1 METVQLSSSEDDD
14 DIYLNSVAKLKA
26 LKKKQT
32 LPQCKDQEKEE
43 EKQANNEELK
53 SKIFNDTV
61 LKQGT
66 NRKIKNKKYSSKH
79 RSAKQKQK
87 KNISEIDSDLEI
99 VSIEEKNLSEND
111 LYIVEDN
118 ITEYPNPNENEN
130 YEINIKILWRSKNIY
145 RLNIC
150 QNENFGQIFKYFAN
164 LEQVSIDEILI
175 TKKDKIIKRNDTP
188 VSINLSVIDILEGG
202 IIKKDNSMISNN
214 VMEKNNN
221 ICMIKIQ
228 TTNKKSLTIFVK
240 RNENFKTLLEKCAQE
255 FNIEKSKI
263 KLYFDGELI
272 AIMDTPDSLEIEDE
286 ACFDLQFSS

>member
-79 RSAKQKQK
+79 RSAKQKQ
-87 KNISEIDSDLEI
+87 
-99 VSIEEKNLSEND
+99 
-111 LYIVEDN
+111 
-118 ITEYPNPNENEN
+118 
-130 YEINIKILWRSKNIY
+130 
-145 RLNIC
+145 
-150 QNENFGQIFKYFAN
+150 NENFGQIFKYFAN

-214 VMEKNNN
+214 VMEKNDN

>member
-1 METVQLSSSEDDD
+1 MKSWSTSNTYR
-14 DIYLNSVAKLKA
+14 I
-26 LKKKQT
+26 
-32 LPQCKDQEKEE
+32 
-43 EKQANNEELK
+43 K

-202 IIKKDNSMISNN
+202 IIKKNNSMISNN
-214 VMEKNNN
+214 VMEKNDN

>member
-32 LPQCKDQEKEE
+32 LLQCKDQEKEE

-53 SKIFNDTV
+53 CEIFNDTV
-61 LKQGT
+61 LKQGI

-79 RSAKQKQK
+79 RSAKQKQR
-87 KNISEIDSDLEI
+87 KNISETDSDLEI

-118 ITEYPNPNENEN
+118 ITEYPNPNEN

-164 LEQVSIDEILI
+164 LEQVSI
-175 TKKDKIIKRNDTP
+175 IKRNDTP

-202 IIKKDNSMISNN
+202 IIKKDNTISNN
-214 VMEKNNN
+214 VMEKNDNN
-221 ICMIKIQ
+221 VCMIKIQ

-240 RNENFKTLLEKCAQE
+240 RDENFKTLLEKCAQE

>member
-1 METVQLSSSEDDD
+1 METVQLSSSEDD

-32 LPQCKDQEKEE
+32 LLQCKDQEKEE

-53 SKIFNDTV
+53 CEIFNDTV
-61 LKQGT
+61 LKQGI

-79 RSAKQKQK
+79 RSAKQK
-87 KNISEIDSDLEI
+87 
-99 VSIEEKNLSEND
+99 
-111 LYIVEDN
+111 
-118 ITEYPNPNENEN
+118 
-130 YEINIKILWRSKNIY
+130 
-145 RLNIC
+145 

-188 VSINLSVIDILEGG
+188 ISINLSVIDILEGG
-202 IIKKDNSMISNN
+202 IIKKDNTISNN
-214 VMEKNNN
+214 VMEKNDNN
-221 ICMIKIQ
+221 VCMIKIQ

-240 RNENFKTLLEKCAQE
+240 RDENFKTLLEKCAQE

>member
-1 METVQLSSSEDDD
+1 M
-14 DIYLNSVAKLKA
+14 
-26 LKKKQT
+26 
-32 LPQCKDQEKEE
+32 
-43 EKQANNEELK
+43 
-53 SKIFNDTV
+53 
-61 LKQGT
+61 
-66 NRKIKNKKYSSKH
+66 
-79 RSAKQKQK
+79 
-87 KNISEIDSDLEI
+87 
-99 VSIEEKNLSEND
+99 
-111 LYIVEDN
+111 
-118 ITEYPNPNENEN
+118 
-130 YEINIKILWRSKNIY
+130 
-145 RLNIC
+145 NIC